1 MFMEYNMC
9 LSFYYCIVI
18 NDDVDDDD
26 DDGKYK
32 LLSSYFI
39 WIMNIKYCM
48 FWNDLLIANRGEIAL
63 RISHTHTHTLKES
76 EYKVPCSIFWHW

>member
-26 DDGKYK
+26 DDDGKYK

-39 WIMNIKYCM
+39 
-48 FWNDLLIANRGEIAL
+48 
-63 RISHTHTHTLKES
+63 
-76 EYKVPCSIFWHW
+76 

>member
-63 RISHTHTHTLKES
+63 RISHTHTRTL
-76 EYKVPCSIFWHW
+76 

>member
-1 MFMEYNMC
+1 MC

-18 NDDVDDDD
+18 NDVDDD

-39 WIMNIKYCM
+39 
-48 FWNDLLIANRGEIAL
+48 
-63 RISHTHTHTLKES
+63 
-76 EYKVPCSIFWHW
+76 

>member
-1 MFMEYNMC
+1 MEYNMC

-26 DDGKYK
+26 DGKYK

-39 WIMNIKYCM
+39 
-48 FWNDLLIANRGEIAL
+48 
-63 RISHTHTHTLKES
+63 
-76 EYKVPCSIFWHW
+76 